1 MATGLILSSSDFSSG
16 SLADAP
22 WSVSSNNSAYFVS
35 GTYGQ
40 AVLNSTLTSPITNAG
55 AYSRVFR
62 ETGVNKP
69 YGFWTVSSSVDSGI
83 YTGPYSTSKAYS
95 LRAWLRKESGGD
107 VIDSGIGLF
116 ARNVF
121 DGTTNSIADSSQ
133 VFNIIP
139 GGYTLQLSK
148 RAAFGQNASSGNT
161 SLWLQIRGTSD
172 PSSDGISSIECSGST
187 NDEYNMDTWHRVRMD
202 IIPAGTAGDSINVYT
217 SSAGDVSSG
226 NETWELVA
234 NTFVDSTD
242 AYYVDPTNSDL
253 QMGFYA
259 YNQPSG
265 RNNYIDQFEILVKD
279 IS

>member
-1 MATGLILSSSDFSSG
+1 MATGLILSSSDFASG

-22 WSVSSNNSAYFVS
+22 WSVSTNNSAYFLS

-55 AYSRVFR
+55 TYSRVFR
-62 ETGVNKP
+62 DNGVNKP

-116 ARNVF
+116 VRNVF
-121 DGTTNSIADSSQ
+121 DGTTNSIAASAE

-139 GGYTLQLSK
+139 GGYTLQLSR
-148 RAAFGQNASSGNT
+148 RAAFGQDASSGNA

-172 PSSDGISSIECSGST
+172 PFNDGINSIECSGGT
-187 NDEYNMDTWHRVRMD
+187 NDEYSMDTWHRVRMD
-202 IIPAGTAGDSINVYT
+202 IIPVGTAGDSINVYT

-259 YNQPSG
+259 YNQPNG